1 MRNLTTTHCG
11 PESTRIAEIKSVR
24 FGRVVSVR
32 SEMSNEAHVSSAELE
47 AGLPEILRSPATEGT
62 VELIVRRPAEGER
75 EVLEE
80 VVIDVNEGLL
90 GDRWWLNARMS
101 GTADTSNQLTLMNAR
116 VIALIAP
123 DRDRWAL
130 AGDQLYVDLDLR
142 PENLPAGSQLA
153 LGSAVI
159 EVTDEPHTGCA
170 KFSSRFGSDAVRFVN
185 SRAGRDLR
193 LRGLNARVVAPGRIR
208 AGDTIRKL

>member
-1 MRNLTTTHCG
+1 M
-11 PESTRIAEIKSVR
+11 
-24 FGRVVSVR
+24 
-32 SEMSNEAHVSSAELE
+32 HVSAAELE

-80 VVIDVNEGLL
+80 AVLDLAQGLV
-90 GDRWWLNARMS
+90 GDRWWASANSRGEPVNT
-101 GTADTSNQLTLMNAR
+101 GTQLTLMNAR
-116 VIALIAP
+116 VIALIAY
-123 DRDRWAL
+123 DRERWPL

-142 PENLPAGSQLA
+142 PSNLPAGTRLA

-170 KFSSRFGSDAVRFVN
+170 KFTSRFGSDAIRFVN
-185 SRAGRDLR
+185 SSAGRDLR
-193 LRGLNARVVAPGRIR
+193 LRGMNTRVVEPGSVR